1 VLRPVGVGTCAVLQ
15 KASEEV
21 AECLRRAAEAEDRA
35 ERTNDATNKA
45 EYQRIADTWRTLAR
59 SYEFQ
64 GSLGR
69 FISFNERREKTLPFV
84 PASNLQI
91 ISPAEEES
99 KTDFLDWLAQVSERI
114 RPYSAAAF
122 GIAVT
127 SVAVATLLRFAGGW
141 AHTDLRFAIYLPAIL
156 ATGMLAGAP
165 AAIGAAIASI
175 LIIFWAFMPPY
186 FEFKWPSE
194 IGQMN
199 ILLNAI
205 PYFITVY
212 FAHLCRVILQR
223 LRRSEL
229 NNRVLAKELEHRGR
243 NLFSVLEVIVQKTL
257 ADYPERANT
266 ILGRLKSVRYSNELL
281 TGKPQSLG
289 IRELLQQE
297 FAAYGRNRLHVR
309 GPTFDIE
316 PDKARHLILL
326 FHELVT
332 NAVKYGSLSCPNGQV
347 FVDWQVEGDGN
358 NILLTWREHGGPIV
372 SPPNKQGFGHQL
384 IDTCIKSLSG
394 AKQEEF
400 APDGYTC
407 TLTFKVADVSLRN
420 FQPITVYSDAK
431 GVTQLTRKGAIP

>member
-1 VLRPVGVGTCAVLQ
+1 VLQ
-15 KASEEV
+15 KASEQV
-21 AECLRRAAEAEDRA
+21 AECLRRAAEADARA
-35 ERTNDATNKA
+35 EVTADAKNKL
-45 EYQRIADTWRTLAR
+45 EYQRMASSWRTLAR

-69 FISFNERREKTLPFV
+69 FISFNTDRQKAFRFIPANDRQTLP
-84 PASNLQI
+84 
-91 ISPAEEES
+91 PAEQQS
-99 KTDFLDWLAQVSERI
+99 NRDVLDWFARVSERI
-114 RPYSAAAF
+114 QPYSAAAF
-122 GIAVT
+122 GIALAT
-127 SVAVATLLRFAGGW
+127 VAVATLLRFAGGW
-141 AHTDLRFAIYLPAIL
+141 ASTDLRFAIYVPAIL
-156 ATGMLAGAP
+156 ATGLLAGLP
-165 AAIGAAIASI
+165 AAIGATIASI
-175 LIIFWAFMPPY
+175 LVTFWAFMPPY

-194 IGQMN
+194 VEQIN

-212 FAHLCRVILQR
+212 FAYLCWVILQR

-257 ADYPERANT
+257 ADNPERANT

-297 FAAYGRNRLHVR
+297 FASYGRNRLHMR

-347 FVDWQVEGDGN
+347 LVDWQVEGDGN
-358 NILLTWREHGGPIV
+358 NILLTWREHGGPVV
-372 SPPNKQGFGHQL
+372 SLPTKRGFGNQL
-384 IDTCIKSLSG
+384 IDICIKSLSG
-394 AKQEEF
+394 SKQEEF

-407 TLTFKVADVSLRN
+407 TMTFKIATNSRHYFGEGPSRLPYPLN
-420 FQPITVYSDAK
+420 PIGATQPTSE
-431 GVTQLTRKGAIP
+431 GLP